1 MAGLVFWMAV
11 AGGASADEAAPGQAP
26 DPVQPLAV
34 DSAPADTAAAGIGA
48 PVDGAGADT
57 TAVPPDSTEAQA
69 AEDPEKPD
77 PVPFAF
83 TRAVQSAVFPAWGQV
98 ANGRKV
104 KAAVLFGFQTY
115 IWTRVVVQTQRG
127 REWQQE
133 VDRLEAAGGSSA
145 EVAHAEALAEEH
157 FDTRRDLL
165 FWAIIG
171 SFYGALDA
179 YIDAH
184 LGDFDR
190 ELEEGRGL
198 FAEVGPSAAHV
209 GYRF

>member
-1 MAGLVFWMAV
+1 MAV
-11 AGGASADEAAPGQAP
+11 AGAASAVTGVASADEAAPGGAP
-26 DPVQPLAV
+26 APVQPIAA
-34 DSAPADTAAAGIGA
+34 DSAA
-48 PVDGAGADT
+48 ADT

-69 AEDPEKPD
+69 AEEPEKPD

-83 TRAVQSAVFPAWGQV
+83 TRAMQSAVFPAWGQV

-127 REWQQE
+127 KEWQQE
-133 VDRLEAAGGSSA
+133 VDRLEAAGGTSA